1 MLYLDENHNIYGYV
15 LTKDQSITQFVY
27 QREGSLVLKSI
38 DNDLNISGKKFKVTS
53 LDNWLPYDTMTLA
66 EFISSN
72 NGEVIK

>member
-38 DNDLNISGKKFKVTS
+38 DNDLNISGKKFKVTTK
-53 LDNWLPYDTMTLA
+53 D
-66 EFISSN
+66 
-72 NGEVIK
+72 K